1 MELVLLS
8 SDLEAAFADFYH
20 DFVNHD
26 PENAGFYQ
34 QGTENFSAYVQQLRD
49 EEKGIN
55 LPEGYVPC
63 SHFWLIENT
72 VILGAIRVRH
82 HIENDFLALEGG
94 HIGFDVAPSYRG
106 RGYGKKMLKLVLPK
120 ASELGIRNA
129 LITADEDNIAS
140 RKVIENNG
148 GIFENVVKGKVFP
161 EPIARYW
168 VTCDC

>member
-1 MELVLLS
+1 M
-8 SDLEAAFADFYH
+8 
-20 DFVNHD
+20 
-26 PENAGFYQ
+26 
-34 QGTENFSAYVQQLRD
+34 
-49 EEKGIN
+49 
-55 LPEGYVPC
+55 
-63 SHFWLIENT
+63 
-72 VILGAIRVRH
+72 RH

-120 ASELGIRNA
+120 ASELGIRKA

-148 GIFENVVKGKVFP
+148 GIFENVVMGKVFP

-168 VTCDC
+168 VSCDC